1 VKSISL
7 APGHFEYWYKRPRR
21 VKTCGGVFGGV
32 FALESFVNQKWDPGK
47 VVVLKHTIL
56 SQLPDSERK
65 AVFSTTLW
73 RVVGVVPGGA
83 QKSSGGWCEG
93 SNPPQ
98 GMPGDQSWLTL
109 VAVWPDGRI
118 AQWNML
124 AQHLHANGTKRG
136 PKFEVLNSTIKLV
149 SQRRI
154 VLFSFF
160 FCCDSQRRIEQYS

>member
-1 VKSISL
+1 M
-7 APGHFEYWYKRPRR
+7 YKRRR
-21 VKTCGGVFGGV
+21 QVKTCGGVFRGV
-32 FALESFVNQKWDPGK
+32 FALETFVNQKWDPGK
-47 VVVLKHTIL
+47 LLVLKHTIL

-98 GMPGDQSWLTL
+98 GVPGDHSWLTL
-109 VAVWPDGRI
+109 VAAWPGGRI

-124 AQHLHANGTKRG
+124 AQHLHANGTR
-136 PKFEVLNSTIKLV
+136 
-149 SQRRI
+149 QRRVSKYLT
-154 VLFSFF
+154 VLFDASLWVTTRYLRKKVHFSFGK
-160 FCCDSQRRIEQYS
+160 SVWW